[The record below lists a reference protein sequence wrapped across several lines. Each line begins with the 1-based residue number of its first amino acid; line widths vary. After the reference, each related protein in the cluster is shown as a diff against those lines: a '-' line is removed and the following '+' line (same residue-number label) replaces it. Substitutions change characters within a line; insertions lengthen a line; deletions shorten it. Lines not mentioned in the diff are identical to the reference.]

1 MQMET
6 KEFDSIVATSTN
18 ILVKVMSNET
28 KTSGGIVLPDSQNDK
43 TDIQKGIV
51 VETGPGFMIPPLSAM
66 TESSSIDEDILKE
79 VLGKSSQI
87 QVKYISLDI
96 NKDDIIFYIKESAS
110 FVRLDGIE
118 FAIVPYGAV
127 KLIGKCKYS

>member
-1 MQMET
+1 MET
-6 KEFDSIVATSTN
+6 KEFDSLVAISTN

-28 KTSGGIVLPDSQNDK
+28 KTSGGIVLPDSQKDK

-51 VETGPGFMIPPLSAM
+51 VEIGPGFMLPPLSAM
-66 TESSSIDEDILKE
+66 TESSTVDEDILKE

-87 QVKYISLDI
+87 QVKYIPLDVA
-96 NKDDIIFYIKESAS
+96 KDDIIFYIKESAS
-110 FVRLDGIE
+110 FVRIDGTE

-127 KLIGKCKYS
+127 KLIGRHKHAS

>member
-1 MQMET
+1 MET
-6 KEFDSIVATSTN
+6 KEFDSLVAISTN

-28 KTSGGIVLPDSQNDK
+28 KTSGGIVLPDSQKDK

-51 VETGPGFMIPPLSAM
+51 VEIGPGFMIPPLSAM
-66 TESSSIDEDILKE
+66 TEPPSSIDEDILKE

-87 QVKYISLDI
+87 QVKYIPLDVV
-96 NKDDIIFYIKESAS
+96 KDDIIFYIKESAS
-110 FVRLDGIE
+110 FVRIDGIE

-127 KLIGKCKYS
+127 KLVGKCKHV